1 MVRDRSALQKRIATF
16 DSWMARG
23 KLAEWPNAPVLKT
36 GEPENG
42 SESSNLSLP
51 SICTP
56 LRGGVSNCF
65 MERCPSGNG
74 FRLECGGRRKDRRA
88 SSILALSSDTAP
100 STTRFKSPALQAGEE
115 GSNPSGA
122 TNELTLWSSWLGRN
136 PLKVQI
142 RVQIPT
148 GSQTK
153 YRLRSLIG

>member
-51 SICTP
+51 SVCTP
-56 LRGGVSNCF
+56 LRSGYRIGLWRGARVVMGSAWNAVNDGKTVA
-65 MERCPSGNG
+65 RVRSSPSP
-74 FRLECGGRRKDRRA
+74 L
-88 SSILALSSDTAP
+88 TAP